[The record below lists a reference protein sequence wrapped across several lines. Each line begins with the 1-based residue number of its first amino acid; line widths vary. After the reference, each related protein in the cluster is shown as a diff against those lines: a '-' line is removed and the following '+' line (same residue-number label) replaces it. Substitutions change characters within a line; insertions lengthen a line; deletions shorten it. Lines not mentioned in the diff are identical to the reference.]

1 MKTRKIITTVAFAAA
16 MIVLIQVQTA
26 QADVSQ
32 VEMSGPIEQVAVPEP
47 ATVSCLLLGLG
58 ALVSARRFRKNGRD

>member
-1 MKTRKIITTVAFAAA
+1 MKTRKIVTTVAFAAA

-26 QADVSQ
+26 QADQ
-32 VEMSGPIEQVAVPEP
+32 MSGPIEQVAVPEP

-58 ALVSARRFRKNGRD
+58 ALVSARSFRKK